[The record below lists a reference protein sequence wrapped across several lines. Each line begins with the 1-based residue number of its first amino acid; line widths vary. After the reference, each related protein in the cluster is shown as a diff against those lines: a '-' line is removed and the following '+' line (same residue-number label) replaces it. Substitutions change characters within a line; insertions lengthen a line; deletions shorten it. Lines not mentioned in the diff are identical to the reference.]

1 MNVKCR
7 TRPSLAW
14 VWACAQPGSSG
25 PYQSL
30 PPRAAHPGDP
40 MWPSRHPVYTGL
52 SLCFLPRGVL
62 RLEGRGP
69 QLPPGSSGESALLRP
84 ISCVAHGGT
93 EAGARAPRTEAIQAA
108 RIVGGKT
115 ETERKKKIKTNKKS
129 KNPIF

>member
-14 VWACAQPGSSG
+14 VWALPSQAPVGHTKVCPLGQPNQETPCGHLFLSPCLYRAVPLLPSEGGSQVG
-25 PYQSL
+25 K
-30 PPRAAHPGDP
+30 
-40 MWPSRHPVYTGL
+40 
-52 SLCFLPRGVL
+52 
-62 RLEGRGP
+62 EGP

-108 RIVGGKT
+108 RIVGG
-115 ETERKKKIKTNKKS
+115 EIRD
-129 KNPIF
+129 